1 MGLTTVTVRI
11 SKVGGRKRP
20 AEETMLV
27 DSGAIC
33 AVVPGTVL
41 RSLGVRPHG
50 RETFSLADGS
60 SVERAVGSAFFHLGD
75 RRGAAPVIF
84 GEPGDAS
91 LLGALALEA
100 LGLVLDPLRRELR
113 PMKLWLATVMAQR
126 PESST
131 RSPVAMPCRAA

>member
-1 MGLTTVTVRI
+1 MGLTTVTVRVSRVG
-11 SKVGGRKRP
+11 SKKHAVD
-20 AEETMLV
+20 ETMLV
-27 DSGAIC
+27 DSGAIY
-33 AVVPGTVL
+33 AVVPSAVL
-41 RSLGVRPHG
+41 RKLGVRPHG
-50 RETFSLADGS
+50 REKFSLADGS
-60 SVERAVGSAFFHLGD
+60 SVERAVGSAFFEVGD

-91 LLGALALEA
+91 LLGALALAA

-113 PMKLWLATVMAQR
+113 PMKLWLAAAMLHS